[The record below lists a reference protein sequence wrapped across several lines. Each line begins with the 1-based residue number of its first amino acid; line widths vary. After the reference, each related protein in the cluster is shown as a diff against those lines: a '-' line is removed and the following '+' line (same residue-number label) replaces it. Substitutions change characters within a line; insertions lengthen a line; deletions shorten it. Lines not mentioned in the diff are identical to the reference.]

1 MRALANEKLHTCN
14 NKVEFIKSKFKFH
27 NGELMAEP
35 MLPFELSAIDIV
47 LVLAVGVLIILFLS
61 QKPGQPTNK
70 SEIPTKGDKKPP
82 EKPKVPSKNAQEKLS
97 ETQPSTDSEKCLHN
111 FGYLKNLPK
120 NTSVPDE
127 CYGCPKLMRC
137 LFPNE

>member
-1 MRALANEKLHTCN
+1 M
-14 NKVEFIKSKFKFH
+14 IS
-27 NGELMAEP
+27 
-35 MLPFELSAIDIV
+35 FELSAIDIV
-47 LVLAVGVLIILFLS
+47 LVIALSVLIILFLS
-61 QKPGQPTNK
+61 QKFGQPTNK
-70 SEIPTKGDKKPP
+70 SEISAKGYKKTP
-82 EKPKVPSKNAQEKLS
+82 EKPQVPSKNTQEKLS
-97 ETQPSTDSEKCLHN
+97 ATQPSTDGEKCLHH